1 MRNLE
6 NENRTLE
13 SLCTEILELNRKKQ
27 DYIAPTN
34 QLQVKTVVNE
44 DGPNTTQII
53 MEADHG
59 EKTKILNAN
68 DVCLDQM
75 NVKNGLDTKVG
86 RRLQNNYPKEYDQ
99 LTNAILEKEPCKRM
113 IRSFNYPETTG
124 QYMNNVIGTARAYLS
139 DRFKTFDNSDLL
151 ESALPT
157 LAESGA
163 CWKIVNYANTDK
175 KLYIRLK
182 SEIQT
187 ADAGVEIIWPMVYLF
202 LILK

>member
-6 NENRTLE
+6 NDNRTLE

-34 QLQVKTVVNE
+34 QLQVQTVINE

-75 NVKNGLDTKVG
+75 NVKTVWTQRSAVG
-86 RRLQNNYPKEYDQ
+86 FKIITLRN
-99 LTNAILEKEPCKRM
+99 M
-113 IRSFNYPETTG
+113 IN
-124 QYMNNVIGTARAYLS
+124 
-139 DRFKTFDNSDLL
+139 
-151 ESALPT
+151 
-157 LAESGA
+157 
-163 CWKIVNYANTDK
+163 
-175 KLYIRLK
+175 
-182 SEIQT
+182 
-187 ADAGVEIIWPMVYLF
+187 
-202 LILK
+202 